1 MKKANVLRAIKN
13 QLPHKCCYLS
23 SNMLLKQ
30 IQKTNKQ
37 KNKTRKS
44 QKLIKKEICRT
55 NYSVKINFKF
65 TRTTHNENR
74 NVVDDAT
81 AKQWALTTGVA
92 AEELQ
97 PYTNAHTHA
106 HTHTEGKKKNIASG
120 PCGRIHRSINII

>member
-1 MKKANVLRAIKN
+1 MYTFETQTHSIEKRGKNLHSQPFTKHNFMKKANVLRAIKN

-65 TRTTHNENR
+65 THTTHNENR

-81 AKQWALTTGVA
+81 AKQ
-92 AEELQ
+92 
-97 PYTNAHTHA
+97 
-106 HTHTEGKKKNIASG
+106 
-120 PCGRIHRSINII
+120 